1 MKRTAQNFTIS
12 GLSTPSYNPGGSS
25 GGSSSGGG
33 SSSSNR
39 RPSSGT
45 PKPST
50 KPSAPAQ
57 TPATSTEPK
66 TTAERFSDISAQQWF
81 YPDVDWAFKNNL
93 MLGVTDSA
101 YHPYD
106 KISSI
111 TGVVVLSRMEKVDLS
126 QQPLAEGIPDGQW
139 YTPAASWAKSIG
151 ILPEGP
157 FQGSAAMS
165 RGEMA
170 VMLLKYLKHLDVDC
184 TLLGGPVTFTDAS
197 MMTQEQNDAFQV
209 LYQFG
214 IFKGVGNQ
222 TMDVSGSTTRAQFA
236 ALLHRLSVFAEAQ
249 QKDA

>member
-1 MKRTAQNFTIS
+1 
-12 GLSTPSYNPGGSS
+12 
-25 GGSSSGGG
+25 
-33 SSSSNR
+33 
-39 RPSSGT
+39 
-45 PKPST
+45 
-50 KPSAPAQ
+50 
-57 TPATSTEPK
+57 
-66 TTAERFSDISAQQWF
+66 
-81 YPDVDWAFKNNL
+81 

-197 MMTQEQNDAFQV
+197 LMTQEQNDAFQV